1 MVNEGAKN
9 LALIHEALAEG
20 VALPALVKADTETL
34 RLQGTL
40 QKALPAIAN
49 VGTDPLVGYSTKAQ
63 DALQLAI
70 ETGLA
75 YGETKANLEKQKAI
89 SKMEERA
96 QEQYFRDKNRAFEKR
111 LSSLSRNNKL
121 GKDYF
126 TKRFAGEMLG
136 MGRDLYKV
144 LR

>member
-75 YGETKANLEKQKAI
+75 YGETKANLDKQKAI

-111 LSSLSRNNKL
+111 LGALSRNNRL
-121 GKDYF
+121 GQNYF
-126 TKRFAGEMLG
+126 TRRFAGELLG
-136 MGRDLYKV
+136 MGKDLYKV

>member
-1 MVNEGAKN
+1 MAKEGAKN

-75 YGETKANLEKQKAI
+75 YGETKANLDKQKAI

-126 TKRFAGEMLG
+126 TKRFAGQMLG

>member
-1 MVNEGAKN
+1 MANVGAKN

>member
-75 YGETKANLEKQKAI
+75 YGETKANLDKQKAI

-126 TKRFAGEMLG
+126 TKRFAGQMLG

>member
-1 MVNEGAKN
+1 MANEGAKN

-49 VGTDPLVGYSTKAQ
+49 VGTDPLVGYSTKAK

-75 YGETKANLEKQKAI
+75 YGETKANLNKQKGI

-96 QEQYFRDKNRAFEKR
+96 QEQYFRDRNRMFEKR

-121 GKDYF
+121 AITISLKGLLVKC
-126 TKRFAGEMLG
+126 
-136 MGRDLYKV
+136 
-144 LR
+144 

>member
-1 MVNEGAKN
+1 MANEGAKN

>member
-1 MVNEGAKN
+1 MAKEGAKN

-75 YGETKANLEKQKAI
+75 YGDTKANLDKQKAI

-126 TKRFAGEMLG
+126 TKRFAGQMLG

>member
-1 MVNEGAKN
+1 MASEGPKN
-9 LALIHEALAEG
+9 LAYIQDLLAEG

-40 QKALPAIAN
+40 QKALPPIAN

-89 SKMEERA
+89 SKMEEKG
-96 QEQYFRDKNRAFEKR
+96 QEKYFRDRNRAFEKR
-111 LSSLSRNNKL
+111 LGALSRNNKL
-121 GKDYF
+121 GQNYF
-126 TKRFAGEMLG
+126 TRRFAGEVLG
-136 MGRDLYKV
+136 MGTDLYKV

>member
-1 MVNEGAKN
+1 MANEGAKN

-75 YGETKANLEKQKAI
+75 YGETKANLDKQKAI

-96 QEQYFRDKNRAFEKR
+96 QERYFRDKNRAFEKR